1 MSVIGEAFEE
11 WKKGFKIIAYMFLIG
26 VAGPVMLSVLL
37 SLPII
42 FLSMVFGLSLD
53 FWDENYERI
62 AYLSI
67 FILGPYF
74 IGRYWDEVER

>member
-1 MSVIGEAFEE
+1 MSVIGEAVEE

-37 SLPII
+37 SLPFIA
-42 FLSMVFGLSLD
+42 LSMIFGFNLD
-53 FWDENYERI
+53 FWDDNYEAL

-67 FILGPYF
+67 FILGPYLVA
-74 IGRYWDEVER
+74 RYLDLTQI